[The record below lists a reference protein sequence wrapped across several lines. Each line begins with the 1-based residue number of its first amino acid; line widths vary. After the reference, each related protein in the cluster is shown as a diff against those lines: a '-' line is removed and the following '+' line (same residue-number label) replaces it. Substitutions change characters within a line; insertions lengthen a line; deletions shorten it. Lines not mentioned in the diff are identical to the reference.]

1 MPTAAVWGGTLCS
14 DRGTEL
20 QALQVRL
27 YSLPT
32 GPPQSI
38 NYTDENNIPSQARI
52 LNKNTVREMKNNMLP
67 VLTSLELVGSYQ
79 TLMLR
84 KQQAWARLNIYLSRN
99 VNTFIGYV
107 LRGLDF

>member
-52 LNKNTVREMKNNMLP
+52 LNKNSPRDE
-67 VLTSLELVGSYQ
+67 
-79 TLMLR
+79 
-84 KQQAWARLNIYLSRN
+84 KQHVASVN
-99 VNTFIGYV
+99 VT
-107 LRGLDF
+107 